1 MSSGGNAG
9 LSRGRG
15 TSVDRGRGR
24 GTRGGTYHYN
34 NRNFSEEGTDTSH
47 PNAAYNRP
55 RIFDRSQVSTDW
67 FLIWT
72 RKLVISDNRFF

>member
-1 MSSGGNAG
+1 MSSGGSTG

-24 GTRGGTYHYN
+24 GTRGGTYYN

-47 PNAAYNRP
+47 PNTAFGRP
-55 RIFDRSQVSTDW
+55 RIFDRSQVSIFIHLYIKKYVT
-67 FLIWT
+67 
-72 RKLVISDNRFF
+72 